1 MNNGDVKLDVRHI
14 LKLTMIPGIGSAR
27 IRNLVEYFKDTEL
40 IFKASLLEL
49 TKIEG
54 IDKKLAKRIVEIK
67 NQNSKFV
74 DEQLLK
80 AEKVG
85 ARIITF
91 WDSEYPDLLKKIYD
105 PPVVLFVRGSLI
117 ENDKYSIAIVGTRTP
132 TSYGKIICEKFATEL
147 AKINLTIIS
156 GFARGIDTIA
166 HTSAL
171 KSGGRT
177 IAVLGSGVD
186 YIYPPEN
193 EKIVESV
200 ISNGAIVS
208 EFPMGTKP
216 DAINFPK
223 RNRIISGM
231 SLGVL
236 IIETSKTGG
245 AMITAE
251 FANDQSR
258 EVFAV
263 PGNIDSVKS
272 QGTNFLIKQNRAKLV
287 ESVEDIIQEIQHL
300 IQPVL
305 KSEPPKPKVE
315 LNVFESKI
323 LDVLSLTEPMH
334 VDKIAELSG
343 LSVTDTLV
351 HLLSL
356 EFKDAVRQLPGKLFI
371 RNF

>member
-1 MNNGDVKLDVRHI
+1 MNVDVRHI
-14 LKLTMIPGIGSAR
+14 LKLTTIPGIGSGR
-27 IRNLVEYFKDTEL
+27 IRNLVNYFKDTEL
-40 IFKASLLEL
+40 IFKAPLTEL
-49 TKIEG
+49 VKVEG
-54 IDKKLAKRIVEIK
+54 IDKGLAKRIIEMR
-67 NQNSKFV
+67 NQNSKFI
-74 DEQLLK
+74 DEQLSK

-85 ARIITF
+85 TRILTL
-91 WDSEYPDLLKKIYD
+91 WDSDYPDLLRKIYD
-105 PPVVLFVRGSLI
+105 PPVVLFVRGNLI
-117 ENDKYSIAIVGTRTP
+117 EKDKYSIAIVGTRTP
-132 TSYGKIICEKFATEL
+132 TPYGKIICERFAVEL
-147 AKINLTIIS
+147 TKINLTIIS

-193 EKIVESV
+193 RKIVESV

-216 DAINFPK
+216 DAMNFPR

-251 FANDQSR
+251 FANDQNR

-272 QGTNFLIKQNRAKLV
+272 QGTNFLIKQNKAKLV
-287 ESVEDIIQEIQHL
+287 ENVEDIIEEIRPL
-300 IQPVL
+300 IQPIL

-315 LNVFESKI
+315 LNVFEAKI
-323 LDVLSLTEPMH
+323 LDVLSSTEPMH

-356 EFKDAVRQLPGKLFI
+356 EFKDLVRQLPGKLFI
-371 RNF
+371 KNLN